1 MARDYIQ
8 ENLINTGRTII
19 KEKGVEFL
27 TARKLS
33 EASGYSVGTIYNQFG
48 NMDNF
53 ILIQNY
59 LTLDSL
65 YHRFLKVKT
74 DSAYERL
81 NMYAS
86 VFAEFVMENR
96 NFWFMVFNFHLKQS
110 ERTFSITYL
119 RRISTMVM
127 LIEKSFK
134 ELYPLLKSDKRHVSV
149 QVLWICL
156 FGVSSLL
163 TTSSL
168 ESYSKVEQTKICKF
182 LLNTYLTGI
191 KVLEKLV

>member
-1 MARDYIQ
+1 MVRDYIQ
-8 ENLINTGRTII
+8 ENLVHTGRTII
-19 KEKGVEFL
+19 KEKGAEFL

-59 LTLDSL
+59 LTLDAL
-65 YHRFLKVKT
+65 YHRFLKINT

-81 NMYAS
+81 NQYIS

-96 NFWFMVFNFHLKQS
+96 NFWFMIFNFHLKQS

-119 RRISTMVM
+119 RRISTMVS
-127 LIEKSFK
+127 LIEKGFK
-134 ELYPLLKSDKRHVSV
+134 DLYPNLKVEKRHVCV
-149 QVLWICL
+149 QVLWISL
-156 FGVSSLL
+156 FGLSALL
-163 TTSSL
+163 TTSSV
-168 ESYSKVEQTKICKF
+168 EKYSKIEQTKLCKF

-191 KVLEKLV
+191 KVLEKL

>member
-1 MARDYIQ
+1 MSRDYIQ
-8 ENLINTGRTII
+8 ENLVSTGRTII
-19 KEKGVEFL
+19 KEKGADFL

-59 LTLDSL
+59 ITLDAL
-65 YHRFLKVKT
+65 YHQFLKIKT
-74 DSAYERL
+74 KSAYERL
-81 NMYAS
+81 NEYAS
-86 VFAEFVMENR
+86 TFAEFVMKNR
-96 NFWFMVFNFHLKQS
+96 NFWFMVFNFHLHQS

-127 LIEKSFK
+127 LLEKAFK
-134 ELYPLLKSDKRHVSV
+134 DLYPNLKNDKRHVSV
-149 QVLWICL
+149 QILWIAL

-163 TTSSL
+163 TTTSL
-168 ESYSKVEQTKICKF
+168 ETYSKVEQTKICKF

-191 KVLEKLV
+191 KVLEKI